1 MTAIQKAIAVAGVA
15 KQAALGTVETN
26 PTFIHG
32 VTGGAPIDVTLAQD
46 LAPLTSAQ
54 RVAVG
59 VDRTEQDGTLN
70 LQTRAFNKAVGLWL
84 LGAFGSVGTTGA
96 GPYVH
101 TFTPAAN
108 AQILSVFDLL
118 GSTWKSMKDV
128 VVDEMELSWDGSGP
142 CDLAVSGMGTVVT
155 FISAPTPTTDETKS
169 PYFQGGGGTFK
180 LDVASATPVTS
191 RIKAGSI
198 KVMNSAEAIR
208 PSGSIVP
215 TEIYPGQQ
223 QYEITLTVIPTDF
236 TDWKKQWSGSGSGT
250 AVSEAPVFG
259 SAEITFASGTDTLK
273 FEALK
278 VAFTSTY
285 PESDPSGGPAEIEL
299 VGHAVLPSSGSAMTA
314 VLTNTQTTY

>member
-15 KQAALGTVETN
+15 KQTVAGTAETN

-70 LQTRAFNKAVGLWL
+70 LQTRAFDRAVGLWL
-84 LGAFGSVGTTGA
+84 LGAFGSVNTTGI

-101 TFTPAAN
+101 VFTPAAN
-108 AQILSVFDLL
+108 AQILTVFDLL
-118 GSTWKSMKDV
+118 GSTWKSLKDV
-128 VVDEMELSWDGSGP
+128 VVDELEISWDGSGP
-142 CDLAVSGMGTVVT
+142 VDLTVTGMGTTVA

-169 PYFQGGGGTFK
+169 PYLQGGGGTFK
-180 LDVASATPVTS
+180 LDVSSATPATARV
-191 RIKAGSI
+191 KAGSI
-198 KVMNSAEAIR
+198 KIMNNAEAIR

-223 QYEITLTVIPTDF
+223 TYEYTLTLVPTDF
-236 TDWKKQWSGSGSGT
+236 SDWKKQWSGSGSGT
-250 AVSEAPVFG
+250 AVSEGPVYG

-273 FEALK
+273 FESLK
-278 VAFTSTY
+278 TAFTSTY
-285 PESDPSGGPAEIEL
+285 PESDPSGGPVEIEL

-314 VLTNTQTTY
+314 TLTNTTTAY